1 MKRFETIYSSVRYA
15 AIRRDKTGKILVVE
29 GTTVISETDSRKIRK
44 ELIKRV
50 GDVTI
55 ISIKKISLPRNRKF
69 LTITD
74 LAIID
79 DTLTTVIIIP
89 DM

>member
-1 MKRFETIYSSVRYA
+1 MKEYNYTSVRYA
-15 AIRRDKTGKILVVE
+15 AIRRDKADKSLVVE
-29 GTTVISETDSRKIRK
+29 GTVIIPETDPRKVRK
-44 ELIKRV
+44 ELAKRV

-69 LTITD
+69 FTMED

-79 DTLTTVIIIP
+79 DTLTTVVIIS

>member
-1 MKRFETIYSSVRYA
+1 MKRIDNYTSVRYA
-15 AIRRDKTGKILVVE
+15 AIRRDKAGISLVIE
-29 GTTVISETDSRKIRK
+29 GTVIIPETDPRKVRK
-44 ELIKRV
+44 ELAKRV

-55 ISIKKISLPRNRKF
+55 ISIKKISLPHNRKF
-69 LTITD
+69 FTMAD

-79 DTLTTVIIIP
+79 DTLTTVVIIP